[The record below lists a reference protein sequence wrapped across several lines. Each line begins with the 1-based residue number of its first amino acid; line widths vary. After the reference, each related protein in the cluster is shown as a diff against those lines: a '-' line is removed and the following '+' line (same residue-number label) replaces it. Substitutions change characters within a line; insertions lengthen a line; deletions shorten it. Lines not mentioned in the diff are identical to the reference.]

1 MKMVSHGRFRNLK
14 DIETAIERLTP
25 QECAE
30 LRNWFDQYDRPQP
43 IDLQLEADLGAGKID
58 DRIHRAV
65 VEHKAGRT
73 QPL

>member
-1 MKMVSHGRFRNLK
+1 MGDFRTLK
-14 DIETAIERLTP
+14 DIETAIEGLTT

-30 LRNWFDQYDRPQP
+30 LRSWFDQYDRPQP

-58 DRIHRAV
+58 DRIRRAV
-65 VEHKAGRT
+65 AEHKAGRT

>member
-1 MKMVSHGRFRNLK
+1 MGDFRTLK
-14 DIETAIERLTP
+14 DIEMAIEGLTT

-30 LRNWFDQYDRPQP
+30 LRSWLEQYDRPQP

-58 DRIHRAV
+58 DRIRRAV
-65 VEHKAGRT
+65 AEHKAGRT

>member
-1 MKMVSHGRFRNLK
+1 MGDLRTLK
-14 DIETAIERLTP
+14 EIETAIERLTT

-43 IDLQLEADLGAGKID
+43 IDLQLEADLKAGKID
-58 DRIHRAV
+58 DRIRRAAT
-65 VEHKAGRT
+65 EHKAGST